1 MVDEDEGD
9 LDSDEDEGEIG
20 ASVAGDSNSDAG
32 STQNNNRS
40 NAGRSAAGQS
50 ASALA
55 AAAQSAREQVSSFA
69 ASQNVPLSSHMQ
81 STVNPEDW
89 QDNEESKSM
98 ADSQNEYG
106 GWDE

>member
-32 STQNNNRS
+32 STQNNNRP
-40 NAGRSAAGQS
+40 NAGRSAAAQS
-50 ASALA
+50 STASLA
-55 AAAQSAREQVSSFA
+55 AASVREQVSSFA
-69 ASQNVPLSSHMQ
+69 ASQSAIPLSSHMQ

-89 QDNEESKSM
+89 QDGEESKSM